1 MRLNNC
7 CNDRCRGGFLVC
19 FGVVLSILFG
29 VLIAVLF
36 ALGFIPFITTAVIVA
51 IVTAAIALVI
61 LFGGAYIS
69 EAGGTHV
76 LRDCLCKLTT
86 WLIIGIFGTI
96 ITALIALSIELV
108 PTIPI
113 IVLVGFGAAFFA
125 LTLVG
130 LIALLV
136 CLVFDNCCR

>member
-36 ALGFIPFITTAVIVA
+36 ALGFIPFITTAVIVV

-69 EAGGTHV
+69 EAGGNTQSKAD
-76 LRDCLCKLTT
+76 RLCKLDNVADNRN
-86 WLIIGIFGTI
+86 IRHDA
-96 ITALIALSIELV
+96 ITAHNALSIV
-108 PTIPI
+108 PS
-113 IVLVGFGAAFFA
+113 LHHKF
-125 LTLVG
+125 
-130 LIALLV
+130 LL
-136 CLVFDNCCR
+136 

>member
-29 VLIAVLF
+29 VFLAVLF
-36 ALGFIPFITTAVIVA
+36 ALCFIPFNT
-51 IVTAAIALVI
+51 
-61 LFGGAYIS
+61 
-69 EAGGTHV
+69 
-76 LRDCLCKLTT
+76 
-86 WLIIGIFGTI
+86 
-96 ITALIALSIELV
+96 LIALSIVLV

-130 LIALLV
+130 LIALLI
-136 CLVFDNCCR
+136 CLVFDDCCR